1 MWATRVLFAIW
12 AVAGAA
18 CGVIGAG
25 DALTDAQQVIADIKI
40 APADAKGVVQKPGDL
55 AISAAADR
63 AGRGYRVGEPIALS
77 VTVNRAAFVAVLR
90 VLPNGAA
97 TLLFP
102 NRRQPSAQVP
112 AGVPLRLPEPGGP
125 VIAAADKPGAELFEF
140 IASTRGNS
148 WLFHRKPEPPGDFA
162 EFGTTTREV
171 ARDIV
176 RSLRGA
182 SGSSAAAHLVLRVD
196 GD

>member
-1 MWATRVLFAIW
+1 M
-12 AVAGAA
+12 AGAA

-25 DALTDAQQVIADIKI
+25 ETLTDAQQVIADIKT
-40 APADAKGVVQKPGDL
+40 APADVKGAEQRPGEL
-55 AISAAADR
+55 TISAAANHADR
-63 AGRGYRVGEPIALS
+63 AYRVGEPIALS
-77 VTVNRAAFVAVLR
+77 VAVNQAAYVAVLR
-90 VLPNGAA
+90 VMPNGAT
-97 TLLFP
+97 TLVFP

-112 AGVPLRLPEPGGP
+112 ADVPLRLPELGGP
-125 VIAAADKPGAELFEF
+125 AITADKPGAELFEF
-140 IASTRGNS
+140 IASSRGGL

-176 RSLRGA
+176 RSLRGPP
-182 SGSSAAAHLVLRVD
+182 GSSAATHLVLRVA